1 MLRKGESTVSEQGV
15 PRQEARSDV
24 RNKLEEIQ
32 QRLDAVRREVDA
44 YILGLVHD
52 PGYEGRFVEQ
62 QVCDG
67 AAQAISA
74 LDSGVN
80 DCEQALKQLYRLV
93 WIEL

>member
-1 MLRKGESTVSEQGV
+1 MSTQGV

-24 RNKLEEIQ
+24 RNKLEGIQ
-32 QRLDAVRREVDA
+32 ERLNAVRREIDA
-44 YILGLVHD
+44 YILGLEHD
-52 PGYEGRFVEQ
+52 PEYEGSLVEQ

-74 LDSGVN
+74 LDSDVN
-80 DCEQALKQLYRLV
+80 DCEQAVKQLYRLV